1 MADFVEILS
10 PKALSELREANA
22 EVLTLISNMD
32 KVGVKMKT
40 ASTPSGANNGVASLT
55 VMYKE
60 QEKTIASLQ
69 KQLTALEQ
77 AKAKAS
83 RTTKTETQLILDQA
97 KSYQSL
103 AAQKDKAIAQAIKEE
118 AKLNASQSIYNK
130 VQQKVNVLSKTYN
143 DLAIK
148 RELGIKLSVK
158 EDAQLLSLND
168 RLNKYQSALKNVD
181 ASIQKNQRNVGNY
194 AGSFNGLGN
203 SINQITRELPAFTF
217 SAQTGFLAL
226 SNNIPILTDEIG
238 KLAAKN
244 KELVAQG
251 QPVKSV
257 FSQILSGVFSLQ
269 TAMGV
274 GILLFTVYGKE
285 IAEFTTN
292 LFKTSKGID
301 AVKESQ
307 TQLNEVNL
315 KGQKDAVQETV
326 NVKALLA
333 ISQDQTLSMKERL
346 IAVKELQDT
355 YPAYFGNL
363 TKEKILA
370 GETALA
376 EKELTEAIL
385 SRAKANAAVDK
396 ITENQGK
403 IIDIEFQRLTLRK
416 ELEQVE
422 KRIAEA
428 QKEVASAVGTQRAEG
443 LMRMENS
450 LGIQRITIIDKINKL
465 SGEKASL
472 DRVNNNLTD
481 YAIQKEKESILLKEK
496 VVKVEKANNDEKRK
510 QLKAIDTEIKGRSN
524 LISRIESEIK
534 LYEELRDKSSETGK
548 EFQQFDSIVKALK
561 LSLDLVKNPAKYM
574 TGDVSGLIKQQEEI
588 NKTKKSLEE
597 LKKAQEAL
605 ADSFIKSFQTSF
617 MSDSGL
623 SSVFDILDG
632 RLKEFGDNWQAKTLL
647 ISEAF
652 QEMYN
657 FINGLSQENFDAQRE
672 RLQQETEIALAFA
685 GDSQS
690 AQEEIRKQAAEKERQ
705 IRRREFEAQ
714 KQQAKFNI
722 GIDTAQA
729 VMATFAR
736 TGFPAGVPL
745 AAIMTAIGLAQIA
758 SINAQEVPAFKDG
771 GTHKG
776 GTMLVNDGSGSNF
789 RETIQ
794 TPDGKIY
801 QPKERNV
808 IMNAPKGTKIFT
820 HDQWQKN
827 LDSILMSNEINYA
840 QPNVVVNGGGMSDAQ
855 VDRIVSTINNKSEAH
870 LNIDKNGFNV
880 KIRNGHTTKEIL
892 NNQVTFG
899 R

>member
-1 MADFVEILS
+1 MAEFIEFLS
-10 PKALSELREANA
+10 PKALEELQRANA
-22 EVLTLISNMD
+22 ELVTMVSNVER
-32 KVGVKMKT
+32 VGVKMKT
-40 ASTPSGANNGVASLT
+40 ITTPSAANNATKDLT
-55 VMYKE
+55 SQYLAQEKAIERLQKANEKARLSEIKLQQDREKAFDRYNATLTKE
-60 QEKTIASLQ
+60 Q
-69 KQLTALEQ
+69 
-77 AKAKAS
+77 
-83 RTTKTETQLILDQA
+83 
-97 KSYQSL
+97 
-103 AAQKDKAIAQAIKEE
+103 
-118 AKLNASQSIYNK
+118 AKLNASQSVYNK

-148 RELGIKLSVK
+148 RELGIQLSVK
-158 EDAQLLSLND
+158 EEAQLLSLNE
-168 RLNKYQSALKNVD
+168 RLNKYQSALKSVD

-238 KLAAKN
+238 KLTAKN
-244 KELVAQG
+244 KELAAQG

-285 IAEFTTN
+285 IAEFATN

-307 TQLNEVNL
+307 TQLNDVNV

-333 ISQDQTLSMKERL
+333 ISEDQTLTMRERL

-370 GETALA
+370 GETTQA
-376 EKELTEAIL
+376 EKELTDAIL
-385 SRAKANAAVDK
+385 SRAKANAAVEK
-396 ITENQGK
+396 ITENQAK
-403 IIDIEFQRLTLRK
+403 IIDIEFQRLSLRK

-422 KRIAEA
+422 IRIAEA
-428 QKEVASAVGTQRAEG
+428 QKQVASAVGTQRAEG

-450 LGIQRITIIDKINKL
+450 LGIQRISIVDKINKL

-472 DRVNNNLTD
+472 DIVNNKLTD

-496 VVKVEKANNDEKRK
+496 VEKVEKESNRDKVE
-510 QLKAIDTEIKGRSN
+510 AIELENKNVNSKN
-524 LISRIESEIK
+524 ALISK
-534 LYEELRDKSSETGK
+534 LEEQISLYKTYRDEASTNID
-548 EFQQFDSIVKALK
+548 QYRQFDKVVRN
-561 LSLDLVKNPAKYM
+561 LSQALDLVKDPSKFM
-574 TGDVSGLIKQQEEI
+574 SKDVSGLAAQQAAIQKHKEGI
-588 NKTKKSLEE
+588 
-597 LKKAQEAL
+597 EAL
-605 ADSFIKSFQTSF
+605 NKAMASYSEGFENSFISSTGFQKT
-617 MSDSGL
+617 
-623 SSVFDILDG
+623 FDILNDNILG
-632 RLKEFGDNWQAKTLL
+632 FGTNSTVTALA
-647 ISEAF
+647 ISESF
-652 QEMYN
+652 QEMFN
-657 FINGLSQENFDAQRE
+657 FISQMSQQNFNEQRN

-685 GDSQS
+685 GDSES
-690 AQEEIRKQAAEKERQ
+690 AREEIRKQASEKEKE
-705 IRRREFEAQ
+705 IRRKELEAQ
-714 KQQAKFNI
+714 KKQAIFNI
-722 GIDTAQA
+722 GINLAQA

-736 TGFPAGVPL
+736 VGFPAGIPL
-745 AAIMTAIGLAQIA
+745 AALMTAIGLAQIA
-758 SINAQEVPAFKDG
+758 AVESQEVPAFKDG
-771 GTHKG
+771 GVHDG
-776 GTMLVNDGSGSNF
+776 GLMLVNDAKGSNF
-789 RETIQ
+789 KETIK

-808 IMNAPKGTKIFT
+808 IMNAPKGTEIFT
-820 HDQWQKN
+820 PDQWQKN
-827 LDSILMSNEINYA
+827 LDSMLMGNNISYA
-840 QPNVVVNGGGMSDAQ
+840 QPNINLTADFDKVGSKIVNA
-855 VDRIVSTINNKSEAH
+855 INNKQEYHQTFDRSG
-870 LNIDKNGFNV
+870 IKNY
-880 KIRNGHTTKEIL
+880 ISNGHTTKEIL

>member
-1 MADFVEILS
+1 MAEFIEFLS
-10 PKALSELREANA
+10 PKALDELQRANA
-22 EVLTLISNMD
+22 ELVTMVANVE

-40 ASTPSGANNGVASLT
+40 ITTPTAANNATKDLT
-55 VMYKE
+55 AKYLAQEKAIERLQKANEKARLSEIKLQQDREKAFDRYNATLAKE
-60 QEKTIASLQ
+60 Q
-69 KQLTALEQ
+69 
-77 AKAKAS
+77 
-83 RTTKTETQLILDQA
+83 
-97 KSYQSL
+97 
-103 AAQKDKAIAQAIKEE
+103 
-118 AKLNASQSIYNK
+118 AKLNASQSVYNK
-130 VQQKVNVLSKTYN
+130 VQQKVNILTKTYN

-148 RELGIKLSVK
+148 RELGIQLSVK
-158 EDAQLLSLND
+158 EEAQLLSLNE

-244 KELVAQG
+244 KELAAQG

-285 IAEFTTN
+285 IVEFASN

-333 ISQDQTLSMKERL
+333 ISQDQTLTMRERL

-422 KRIAEA
+422 KRIADA
-428 QKEVASAVGTQRAEG
+428 QKQVAAAVGTQRAEG

-472 DRVNNNLTD
+472 DKVNNNLTE

-496 VVKVEKANNDEKRK
+496 VVKVEKAENDEKRK

-524 LISRIESEIK
+524 LIDRIEAEIK
-534 LYEELRDKSSETGK
+534 LYEELRDKSSETSKKYGDFNK
-548 EFQQFDSIVKALK
+548 VVKALK
-561 LSLDLVKNPAKYM
+561 QSLDLIKNPLKLEADIK
-574 TGDVSGLIKQQEEI
+574 GLEKQQKEI
-588 NKTKKSLEE
+588 EKHKEGLKALNKE
-597 LKKAQEAL
+597 LAAAYGKTFE
-605 ADSFIKSFQTSF
+605 DSFINS
-617 MSDSGL
+617 SGFKTT
-623 SSVFDILDG
+623 FDILNKNILG
-632 RLKEFGDNWQAKTLL
+632 FGTNATVTALA
-647 ISEAF
+647 ISESF

-657 FINGLSQENFDAQRE
+657 FINGLSQENFDEQRE
-672 RLQQETEIALAFA
+672 RLRQETEIALAFA
-685 GDSQS
+685 GDSAS
-690 AQEEIRKQAAEKERQ
+690 AQEEIRRQAEEKEKE
-705 IRRREFEAQ
+705 IRRREFNAK

-722 GIDTAQA
+722 GIDLAQA

-736 TGFPAGVPL
+736 LGFPAGVPL

-758 SINAQEVPAFKDG
+758 AINSQEVPAFKDG
-771 GTHKG
+771 GVHDG
-776 GTMLVNDGSGSNF
+776 GLMLVNDAKGSNF
-789 RETIQ
+789 RETIK
-794 TPDGKIY
+794 TPDGKLY

-808 IMNAPKGTKIFT
+808 IMNAPKGTEIFT
-820 HDQWQKN
+820 PDQWQKN
-827 LDSILMSNEINYA
+827 LDSMLMSNNISYA
-840 QPNVVVNGGGMSDAQ
+840 QPNINLTADFDKVGSKIVNA
-855 VDRIVSTINNKSEAH
+855 INNKQEYHQTFDRSG
-870 LNIDKNGFNV
+870 IKNY
-880 KIRNGHTTKEIL
+880 ISNGHTQKEIL